1 VLSLLLRSLEF
12 GFYHC
17 LLSAVDHVSR
27 LPRHTTIPEAARLYR
42 ENIAL
47 KAQID
52 ELEAYIKKQVRS
64 PKRPLRVRAAQVFGY
79 LLTRGNEPFQ
89 RYFLSAPISTIQ
101 RWATKLRAPSA
112 QPAAGGRPPLAPEV
126 EELIVTLKVE
136 NRSWGK
142 RRIAQELRR
151 MGIRVSEPTVL
162 RVLNERG
169 FSPEPGRRR
178 PQPNFDRYRS
188 AAKDAV
194 WALDFFAVRT
204 AKNVWTQ
211 VLIIIDV
218 HTRERIDFRV
228 HDGWDVD
235 SRWTARAFNEA
246 LACSGRRPAKVVH
259 DHGSHFDGQFER
271 QLRVLGIEQV
281 RTIPGLPSLNCFAEG
296 AIGFV
301 RRELLRHI
309 RVADAAELQ
318 AYLDQYRE
326 YVNGDRAHQGIA
338 GRTPRDFSE
347 DVPVAPVVSLDELRA
362 RRLGRRE
369 YAMASS
375 ARTVSSPP
383 LCPTRPRRSLL
394 GVNSP
399 RPVPNPSK
407 RPRRRS
413 GAALCDARSVLACA
427 PSPALARLPAGS
439 AGVGGRVGRAQVS
452 RREANRSRPAIRS
465 GTEPHR
471 EPADSGR
478 QEVSY
483 PPCTPVEPRAHD
495 ARIPR
500 TTLCGKRRHSSK
512 NSSNRSL

>member
-1 VLSLLLRSLEF
+1 MRAVLPLLLRSLEF

-17 LLSAVDHVSR
+17 LLSAVDRVSR

-52 ELEAYIKKQVRS
+52 ALESFVKTQVRT

-101 RWATKLRAPSA
+101 RWATKLRTPSA
-112 QPAAGGRPPLAPEV
+112 KRDVGGRPPVAPEI
-126 EELIVTLKVE
+126 EELIVTLKTE

-142 RRIAQELRR
+142 RRIHQELKR
-151 MGIRVSEPTVL
+151 MGVRVTEPTIA
-162 RVLNERG
+162 RVLKAHG
-169 FSPEPGRRR
+169 MSPDPRRR
-178 PQPNFDRYRS
+178 KCPTDYSRYRG
-188 AAKDAV
+188 AAKDAI

-246 LACSGRRPAKVVH
+246 LACSGRRPLKVVH
-259 DHGSHFDGQFER
+259 DNGSHFDGQFER

-281 RTIPGLPSLNCFAEG
+281 RTLPGLPSLNCFAEG
-296 AIGFV
+296 AIGFA

-318 AYLDQYRE
+318 RYLDHYRE

-338 GRTPRDFSE
+338 GRTPREFSE
-347 DVPVAPVVSLDELRA
+347 DAPVAPVVSIEELRG
-362 RRLGRRE
+362 RRLVRRE
-369 YAMASS
+369 YAHGILRAYRLEPVVVPDS
-375 ARTVSSPP
+375 A
-383 LCPTRPRRSLL
+383 
-394 GVNSP
+394 
-399 RPVPNPSK
+399 
-407 RPRRRS
+407 
-413 GAALCDARSVLACA
+413 AA
-427 PSPALARLPAGS
+427 
-439 AGVGGRVGRAQVS
+439 
-452 RREANRSRPAIRS
+452 
-465 GTEPHR
+465 
-471 EPADSGR
+471 
-478 QEVSY
+478 
-483 PPCTPVEPRAHD
+483 
-495 ARIPR
+495 
-500 TTLCGKRRHSSK
+500 
-512 NSSNRSL
+512 